1 MWGRLHIDTGRPSYH
16 EQWLASYQKG
26 STFFGLFGLCCI
38 TALLSYLD
46 DIQKCEKWVGEVFI
60 WGSNF
65 LFRGVI
71 LLLKNLGSPL
81 LGFETLHNL
90 HHVSHLLYKSK
101 SGLWIIFGLCMISL
115 APVYDDVVFVLE
127 TQSTQVKK
135 CWTPP
140 LALFSYASSST
151 LHPRQWVSEW
161 VSE

>member
-1 MWGRLHIDTGRPSYH
+1 MGL
-16 EQWLASYQKG
+16 
-26 STFFGLFGLCCI
+26 TFFGLFGLCCI

-101 SGLWIIFGLCMISL
+101 FGLWIIFGLCMISL
-115 APVYDDVVFVLE
+115 TPVYDDVVFVLE

-140 LALFSYASSST
+140 LALFYLNLSLLTYRVFSRCPLNVQGMNNQVRWIYADPPI
-151 LHPRQWVSEW
+151 HPWTE
-161 VSE
+161 E